1 MRTLS
6 SEGPVPSLVAFQ
18 GESGAFSEAA
28 AEALVPSPRTLLPC
42 ATFEDVA
49 RAVVNGHADYGV
61 LPVENLIAGPV
72 HESLDALARHD
83 DCLER
88 LQEHSLPIRL
98 ALLGLPGATV
108 QGIRQVLS
116 HPVALRQ
123 CTNWLWAHRLVTVV
137 EAHDT
142 AGAARMV
149 AIRRDASV
157 AAIAASWAASLH
169 GLTVIAEGLEDR
181 PDNATRFVLVR
192 RRRSVLSAAR

>member
-1 MRTLS
+1 M
-6 SEGPVPSLVAFQ
+6 PA
-18 GESGAFSEAA
+18 
-28 AEALVPSPRTLLPC
+28 PRTLVPC
-42 ATFEDVA
+42 RTFDDVT

-72 HESLDALARHD
+72 HEALDALGRFD
-83 DCLER
+83 SLEHVR
-88 LQEHSLPIRL
+88 ELTLPIHL
-98 ALLGLPGATV
+98 ALLGLTGDTV

-116 HPVALRQ
+116 HGVALAQ

-149 AIRRDASV
+149 SIRRDPTV
-157 AAIAASWAASLH
+157 GAIAATWAAAH
-169 GLTVIAEGLEDR
+169 YGLVVLAEGLEDR

-192 RRRSVLSAAR
+192 RRVSAPPT